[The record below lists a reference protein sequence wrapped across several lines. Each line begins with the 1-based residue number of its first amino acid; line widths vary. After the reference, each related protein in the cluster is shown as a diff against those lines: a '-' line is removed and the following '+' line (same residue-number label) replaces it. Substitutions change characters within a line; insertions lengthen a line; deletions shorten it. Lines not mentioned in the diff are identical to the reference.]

1 MRTLYPNGTI
11 IYTPFPDYELTDPP
25 GSGADTVR
33 TTYRLGGQIVAVQT
47 KVGATAGAF
56 YFIYTDH
63 LGNIAALGQG
73 SGVVA
78 GSLARFD
85 PFGNYRTTPNTTVN
99 PAISSLLYAG
109 GGAVI
114 SRGIQEE
121 AGRNLAPGQI
131 AGSGNYGR
139 PDNQSPRACCPAA
152 GREREFR

>member
-1 MRTLYPNGTI
+1 M
-11 IYTPFPDYELTDPP
+11 
-25 GSGADTVR
+25 
-33 TTYRLGGQIVAVQT
+33 AVQT
-47 KVGATAGAF
+47 KVGAATGTF
-56 YFIYTDH
+56 YFTYTDH

-85 PFGNYRTTPNTTVN
+85 PFGNYRTTPGTTVN

-114 SRGIQEE
+114 SRGIREG
-121 AGRNLAPGQI
+121 AGRNLAPDQI
-131 AGSGNYGR
+131 AGSGDYGLPSSR
-139 PDNQSPRACCPAA
+139 SPHACCPAA

>member
-1 MRTLYPNGTI
+1 MACDDLPARRTNCGCA
-11 IYTPFPDYELTDPP
+11 DE
-25 GSGADTVR
+25 GGA
-33 TTYRLGGQIVAVQT
+33 A
-47 KVGATAGAF
+47 AGPF
-56 YFIYTDH
+56 YFTYTDH

-85 PFGNYRTTPNTTVN
+85 PFGNYRTTPGTTVN

-109 GGAVI
+109 DCAAI

-131 AGSGNYGR
+131 AGSGDYGLPGSR
-139 PDNQSPRACCPAA
+139 SPRACCPVA
-152 GREREFR
+152 GREHEFR